1 MSLPVLRD
9 KIENLD
15 YDIFLSFCA
24 TPMEEVNKENGSN
37 FKDRYALFKYY
48 KKNNVDIIPIL
59 DKYFTKYMHGFKYV
73 DDSLYWGN
81 RLVSKEIFETFCLY
95 CGISMG
101 VLSIEELKWQIHD
114 DMDEYD
120 KKQLSLEK
128 KIHKT
133 KQKDSSNTSVAFDL
147 IITGV
152 CKEFNYTYY
161 DLIDMTI
168 YSIYYMY
175 SLLGSIMNYEV
186 GNIAAGNGLLKTST
200 KHNHWANQRLNT

>member
-1 MSLPVLRD
+1 
-9 KIENLD
+9 
-15 YDIFLSFCA
+15 
-24 TPMEEVNKENGSN
+24 
-37 FKDRYALFKYY
+37 
-48 KKNNVDIIPIL
+48 
-59 DKYFTKYMHGFKYV
+59 
-73 DDSLYWGN
+73 
-81 RLVSKEIFETFCLY
+81 
-95 CGISMG
+95 MG

-161 DLIDMTI
+161 
-168 YSIYYMY
+168 
-175 SLLGSIMNYEV
+175 G
-186 GNIAAGNGLLKTST
+186 
-200 KHNHWANQRLNT
+200 